1 MSILLG
7 FMAALCWGVHDIFV
21 RFVTQR
27 VEIYTALCTVFF
39 VSTIL
44 LFGLIWVT
52 DTSFDLKDGAVALS
66 GISGVTFAL
75 ASVSLYKAFAI
86 GPVRLVAPIIGAYPI
101 LSLIWAVLQGATV
114 GVGQLLAVVAVIAG
128 VAFVATVADKSDHRS
143 EKSHAILWSG
153 LACMLFSICF
163 AVGQAAAPMG
173 STLMLNFIIRL
184 SALIV
189 FIILGLL
196 TKNLDWPTPRV
207 LPVLGI
213 LSLLDTI
220 GFALVTGSGHYKD
233 PQYASVGAST
243 FGMITIIL
251 AWIFLKE
258 RLNRQ
263 QWLAVSVVFG
273 AVLYLGL

>member
-1 MSILLG
+1 MSIFLG
-7 FMAALCWGVHDIFV
+7 FMAALCWGIHDLIV

-39 VSTIL
+39 ASIVL

-52 DTSFDLKDGAVALS
+52 DTSFELKDGALTLS

-75 ASVSLYKAFAI
+75 ASVALYRAFAI

-101 LSLIWAVLQGATV
+101 LSVIWAVLQGATV
-114 GVGQLLAVVAVIAG
+114 SIGQLFAVVVVIAG
-128 VAFVATVADKSDHRS
+128 VAFVATMADKSDQQS
-143 EKSHAILWSG
+143 NKSHAILWSG
-153 LACMLFSICF
+153 LACISFSICF
-163 AVGQAAAPMG
+163 AVGHAAAPLG
-173 STLMLNFIIRL
+173 STLTVNFIIRF

-189 FIILGLL
+189 LILFGLFTKKIDWPNLSVLPILG
-196 TKNLDWPTPRV
+196 V
-207 LPVLGI
+207 LA
-213 LSLLDTI
+213 LLDTI
-220 GFALVTGSGHYKD
+220 AFALVTGAGHYKD

-251 AWIFLKE
+251 AWVFLKE

-263 QWLAVSVVFG
+263 QWLAVSIVFG
-273 AVLYLGL
+273 AILYLGL

>member
-1 MSILLG
+1 
-7 FMAALCWGVHDIFV
+7 MAALCWGVHDIFV

-39 VSTIL
+39 VSIIL
-44 LFGLIWVT
+44 LLSLIWVT
-52 DTSFDLKDGAVALS
+52 DTSFDIKDGAVVLS

-75 ASVSLYKAFAI
+75 ASVALYKAFAI

-101 LSLIWAVLQGATV
+101 LSVIWAVLQGATV
-114 GVGQLLAVVAVIAG
+114 GVGQLFAVVVVISG
-128 VAFVATVADKSDHRS
+128 VAFVATVADKADQQSD
-143 EKSHAILWSG
+143 KSHAILWSG
-153 LACMLFSICF
+153 LACVSFSICF
-163 AVGQAAAPMG
+163 AVGQVAAPLG
-173 STLMLNFIIRL
+173 STLTLNFIIRF

-189 FIILGLL
+189 LIIFGLL
-196 TKNLDWPTPRV
+196 TKNLVWPNSRV

-213 LSLLDTI
+213 LALLDTI
-220 GFALVTGSGHYKD
+220 GFALVTGAGNYKD

-258 RLNRQ
+258 RLNGQ
-263 QWLAVSVVFG
+263 QWLAVSAVFG
-273 AVLYLGL
+273 AILYLSL